1 MNKYNIIILAL
12 IIVIIALIIGVVAV
26 MPNMTKQD
34 TNLTFVS
41 NSTLIEGDSINIKLT
56 DSNGTAIKNQ
66 TVNMTIAD
74 KNNTISN
81 YSVTTNE
88 GGIGFLKLEQG
99 PGEYIVTVNYGG
111 NNQYESSNSSQKLT
125 IEAQPVVS
133 SVSSSNDYS
142 NDYSYD
148 DEYNRDYNPNM
159 PGIQNMYRAY

>member
-26 MPNMTKQD
+26 MPNMTKKD

-66 TVNMTIAD
+66 TLNITITG
-74 KNNTISN
+74 KNNTNSS
-81 YSVTTNE
+81 YSITTNE
-88 GGIGFLKLEQG
+88 EGIGFLKVEQS
-99 PGEYIVTVNYGG
+99 PGEYIVTVHYGG
-111 NNQYESSNSSQKLT
+111 NNEYESSNSSQKLT
-125 IEAQPVVS
+125 IEAQPSVS
-133 SVSSSNDYS
+133 SVTLSNDYS
-142 NDYSYD
+142 SN